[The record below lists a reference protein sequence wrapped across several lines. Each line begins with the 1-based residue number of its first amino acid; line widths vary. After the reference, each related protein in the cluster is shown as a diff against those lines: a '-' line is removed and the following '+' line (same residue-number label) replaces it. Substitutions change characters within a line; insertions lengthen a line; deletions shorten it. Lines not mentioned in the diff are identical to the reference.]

1 MVNIPSTYPLG
12 TIPFNQIDCLLF
24 DCLAIWSKITYS
36 GSKVLNHTATTE
48 KIDSNICWGWGWLR
62 QYFLN
67 VSIRMHQSCG
77 CHSKDQSSINQSIN
91 QSIKQASKQA
101 INQSINDHHVQI
113 CKQTLKKKTSTNTVF
128 VAHVWGHLLE
138 NLHLV
143 AAASHRLVAGFHW
156 TMLPLNRCNWP
167 QPQRWATKW
176 NSSSFIERSC
186 LEGLTVGFPYFW
198 SLTFNLP
205 NGPRFSLK
213 FYKTIPSWPRKTP
226 NKSQS
231 HVKRYLRPLLAQLLH
246 GSQTLREVHVRMMDE
261 LPCCEMNWFP

>member
-1 MVNIPSTYPLG
+1 M
-12 TIPFNQIDCLLF
+12 
-24 DCLAIWSKITYS
+24 LASVCISHVDVTAKI
-36 GSKVLNHTATTE
+36 NHR
-48 KIDSNICWGWGWLR
+48 L
-62 QYFLN
+62 
-67 VSIRMHQSCG
+67 
-77 CHSKDQSSINQSIN
+77 INQSIN
-91 QSIKQASKQA
+91 QSSKQASK
-101 INQSINDHHVQI
+101 QSINDHHVQI

-156 TMLPLNRCNWP
+156 TMLPLDRCNWP

-176 NSSSFIERSC
+176 NSSSFIEGSC
-186 LEGLTVGFPYFW
+186 LEGLGSHIFD

-205 NGPRFSLK
+205 KPTQVLVEALQ
-213 FYKTIPSWPRKTP
+213 KTIPSWHGKTSK
-226 NKSQS
+226 KSQS

-246 GSQTLREVHVRMMDE
+246 GSQTLRVHVRMMDQ